1 MVHEG
6 LEGAG
11 KYRWGGVKSGTVV
24 ISRLIDIS
32 QSRAV
37 RAPGAVQAS
46 VHLLDFQQAA
56 QLAGLVRDAAYL
68 TEAVP
73 LAALRRPPRTALPR
87 PLVARGAAA
96 ALGLPSK
103 LYRGTRA
110 AAADRR

>member
-1 MVHEG
+1 MVGREVRRLANDHSVDFSKTPG
-6 LEGAG
+6 RARPGILLNLSFHRLE
-11 KYRWGGVKSGTVV
+11 W
-24 ISRLIDIS
+24 L
-32 QSRAV
+32 
-37 RAPGAVQAS
+37 
-46 VHLLDFQQAA
+46 
-56 QLAGLVRDAAYL
+56 QLAGLVRDAAYS